1 MNANIVEIPIFPL
14 QLKLQ
19 PGQQVPL
26 RIFEPRYLDMVK
38 KVAGKKE
45 GFGIVQITAGGDVGP
60 TPDIKPYGT
69 LATIVDFDTLE
80 DKLLG
85 ITILGER
92 QFKIRNT
99 WVEDSGL
106 MMGSVEIVAPGN
118 EEINFETGP
127 DNAGPLDIKIAKQLG
142 IPTREY
148 VNALLKKQIKT
159 EHLEP
164 GDIVDGE
171 KLTKTRVIFRY
182 QGRSTYID
190 IEEK

>member
-1 MNANIVEIPIFPL
+1 MKENILEIPIFPL
-14 QLKLQ
+14 HLKFM
-19 PGQQVPL
+19 PGDRVPL

-45 GFGIVQITAGGDVGP
+45 GFGIVQITEGGDVGP
-60 TPDIKPYGT
+60 TPEIKPCGT

-80 DKLLG
+80 NKLLG
-85 ITILGER
+85 ITVLGER

-99 WVEDSGL
+99 WVEGSGL
-106 MMGSVEIVAPGN
+106 MMGSVKVADIGD
-118 EEINFETGP
+118 EKINLQTDSE
-127 DNAGPLDIKIAKQLG
+127 NAGPLDIKIAKQLG

-164 GDIVDGE
+164 GEIIDGE

>member
-1 MNANIVEIPIFPL
+1 MNTNILEIPLFPL
-14 QLKLQ
+14 QLKFR
-19 PGQQVPL
+19 PGDRVSL

-60 TPDIKPYGT
+60 TPAITTYGT
-69 LATIVDFDTLE
+69 LATIVDFDTLQ

-85 ITILGER
+85 ITVLGER

-99 WVEDSGL
+99 WVEESGL
-106 MMGSVEIVAPGN
+106 MMGSVEIVAPGD
-118 EEINFETGP
+118 EQINLETSSE
-127 DNAGPLDIKIAKQLG
+127 NAGPLDIQIAKQLG
-142 IPTREY
+142 IPTGEY

-159 EHLEP
+159 EHIEP
-164 GDIVDGE
+164 GEIVDGQ